1 MASYAGGGA
10 TMIESGKLPSA
21 MARSLVIAAFAAACL
36 CAQAPRAP
44 RSTAEEQ
51 AVVREITKIRRFP
64 REYARYLRALGTRFE
79 GTLWRLEDHIPI
91 RTEEGRAAVEEAA
104 AFLEQVKPIEGEV
117 TFSEGLHAAAWEHV
131 RDQGPTGQIGHVGA
145 SGSTFGERIR
155 RYGQPGSLIGEVI
168 IYGKE
173 VPRMTVV
180 QLVIDDGVPD
190 RGHRKN
196 IFNPDFQ
203 TAGAAIGE
211 HKNYG
216 TMTVV
221 DLADAFTPKP

>member
-91 RTEEGRAAVEEAA
+91 RTEEGRQIRS
-104 AFLEQVKPIEGEV
+104 AFI
-117 TFSEGLHAAAWEHV
+117 A
-131 RDQGPTGQIGHVGA
+131 
-145 SGSTFGERIR
+145 
-155 RYGQPGSLIGEVI
+155 
-168 IYGKE
+168 
-173 VPRMTVV
+173 
-180 QLVIDDGVPD
+180 DDGCLLLSADYSQVEL
-190 RGHRKN
+190 RVLASSWSST
-196 IFNPDFQ
+196 
-203 TAGAAIGE
+203 TACRTGATARTSSTRISRPPARPSAS
-211 HKNYG
+211 
-216 TMTVV
+216 TRTT
-221 DLADAFTPKP
+221 AP